1 MAVGTPAFVGGQHV
15 VIKPEDEPSRI
26 CRSLCCIGIGD
37 MAFVLLSCEQTTGV
51 C

>member
-26 CRSLCCIGIGD
+26 CRSLCFSLGC
-37 MAFVLLSCEQTTGV
+37 AQL
-51 C
+51 